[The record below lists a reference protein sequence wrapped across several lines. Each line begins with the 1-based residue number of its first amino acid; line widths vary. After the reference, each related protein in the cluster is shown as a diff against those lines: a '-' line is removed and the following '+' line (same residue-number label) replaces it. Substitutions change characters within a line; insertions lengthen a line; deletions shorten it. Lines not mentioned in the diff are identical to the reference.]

1 MMGMVCLMLKR
12 LKRLFIYT
20 EPEHKSEEFRFPE
33 DPSESSKWGQFAG
46 YEKKSRDEEKNNTN
60 NDEEQAVSNIINT
73 IKKSSQS
80 FDYKEYQAN
89 QTNVYNKLS
98 SILKTSQESSS
109 YGENQSEKN
118 DKNNKQENSD
128 NYKSEP
134 EDENSSIR
142 ILRPKRIEELVKN
155 KNINKDSK
163 IKRADED
170 GREHKN
176 SVNIENNKK
185 ETENIRTIDITS
197 DFKICESNEDNKDA
211 KNSKNNKEDSNT
223 GEKKNGGDAKNE
235 TDKNKKGIK
244 LKYVSKSLDE
254 NIGFLESFY
263 NIPVNKD
270 LIIKKFNI
278 AKRIPA
284 CLVYVDGMIDKLI
297 VTQFALPQLMDEHAF
312 RHYDFECDCPLDYI
326 EKNVLTIHQMCRMN
340 SYEEINPQI
349 VSGLAVLFI
358 DGCDE
363 CLVMESRG
371 FERRGIAPP
380 ATETVINGPQEGFT
394 ETLRTNIT
402 QVRRIVKSEN
412 LITEFE
418 FISKKNNFLC
428 AIMYM
433 EGIANPRIVEEV
445 KRRVKN
451 LDVDYISGSGML
463 EQLIEDKP
471 YMIFPQIV
479 STERP
484 DRAASFL
491 MEGKVIIICEGTP
504 FALAMPIVFFDLFHT
519 SEESN
524 LRWQYATF
532 LRIIRL
538 MGLLL
543 ATFLPGMYTA
553 LILFHQEM
561 IPTSLL
567 SSIVA
572 TRVNVPFPTLVEIL
586 LMEFSFE
593 LIREGGIRVPGVTG
607 NTLGIIGA
615 LILGQAAV
623 EAGLVSPILIIIV
636 AVSGLGN
643 FSIPNYSLSLAIR
656 IIRISFII
664 FGQIA
669 GFFGISVAFTILC
682 AFALSMKSFGVPFFS
697 PVAPA
702 TRSNADKVVRA
713 PYYEH
718 VWRPDWLNTQDE
730 RRMGDKA
737 RGWKPDIGGAQ
748 R

>member
-1 MMGMVCLMLKR
+1 MFKVLKN
-12 LKRLFIYT
+12 LFIYKD
-20 EPEHKSEEFRFPE
+20 PQQKPEEFRFPE
-33 DPSESSKWGQFAG
+33 DPSESARWNQFIG
-46 YEKKSRDEEKNNTN
+46 KNKNSNSDENYNQDNSSNDVTN
-60 NDEEQAVSNIINT
+60 KIINT
-73 IKKSSQS
+73 IKKNSESIESENILADQ
-80 FDYKEYQAN
+80 FK
-89 QTNVYNKLS
+89 VHNKLTE
-98 SILKTSQESSS
+98 ILKSNQKNSS
-109 YGENQSEKN
+109 GEEKQTQDKDKKDSRTPRVLKAKNIEDLVKGRGIDGKETNEFEEKGNDKVKDETTVDDQKNNDSDKCKNSEKTKSNKNEKNIDIKKSDINSNFKTCGKDEDNTKNKKHSDNSKN
-118 DKNNKQENSD
+118 DSDAKNNNDE
-128 NYKSEP
+128 SE
-134 EDENSSIR
+134 
-142 ILRPKRIEELVKN
+142 
-155 KNINKDSK
+155 
-163 IKRADED
+163 
-170 GREHKN
+170 
-176 SVNIENNKK
+176 NKK
-185 ETENIRTIDITS
+185 EDDKNREDVKLKNVSTSLEENI
-197 DFKICESNEDNKDA
+197 
-211 KNSKNNKEDSNT
+211 
-223 GEKKNGGDAKNE
+223 
-235 TDKNKKGIK
+235 
-244 LKYVSKSLDE
+244 KYLG
-254 NIGFLESFY
+254 NIY
-263 NIPVNKD
+263 NLPTNKD
-270 LIIKKFNI
+270 LIIRKFNI

-284 CLVYVDGMIDKLI
+284 CIVYIDGMIDKLI
-297 VTQFALPQLMDEHAF
+297 VIQFALPQLMDEHAF
-312 RHYDFECDCPLDYI
+312 RHYDFKCDCPLDYI
-326 EKNVLTIHQMCRMN
+326 EKNVLTIHQLVRMN
-340 SYEEINPQI
+340 SYDEINPQI

-371 FERRGIAPP
+371 FERRGIDSP
-380 ATETVINGPQEGFT
+380 ATEQVINGPQEGFT

-402 QVRRIVKSEN
+402 QIRRIVKSEN

-433 EGIANPRIVEEV
+433 EGIANRKIVDEV
-445 KRRVKN
+445 KRRIKN

-484 DRAASFL
+484 DRTASFL
-491 MEGKVIIICEGTP
+491 MEGKVVIICEGTP

-524 LRWQYATF
+524 LRWQYGTF

-538 MGLLL
+538 IGLLL

-567 SSIVA
+567 SSIVS
-572 TRVNVPFPTLVEIL
+572 TRLNVPFPTFLEIL

-593 LIREGGIRVPGVTG
+593 LIREGGVRVPGVTG

-636 AVSGLGN
+636 AVSGLGS
-643 FSIPNYSLSLAIR
+643 FSIPNYSLSMGIR
-656 IIRISFII
+656 IVRISFIV

-682 AFALSMKSFGVPFFS
+682 AFALNMKSFGVRFFT

-702 TRSNADKVVRA
+702 TKSNTDNIIRA
-713 PYYEH
+713 P
-718 VWRPDWLNTQDE
+718 VFDQVRRPDWLNTQDE
-730 RRMGDKA
+730 RRAGQQP
-737 RGWKPDIGGAQ
+737 RGWKSNGGAKS
-748 R
+748 